1 MSTARLP
8 DDPDLAQLRRRAKE
22 LRDAA
27 RARDPQALELLA
39 VHVGR
44 LSDPVRLAEA
54 QLAVA
59 RAHGFAS
66 WARLKHHLEVVE
78 RYRRAPDE
86 VGTPDDPADAFLAL
100 ACLRY
105 GDDDTPERWARA
117 QALLT
122 PGLTRASLP
131 VAAAAADADAVAAH
145 LERDPDG
152 ARREG
157 GPYRWEPLLYL
168 AYARVDAAEA
178 AVVRTARLLLEAG
191 ADPDAGYL
199 WHGLPTPFTALTGAL
214 GGGEGAQPRHRHGY
228 ALARVLLDA
237 GADPNDGQT
246 LYNRQFEPDDS
257 HLELLF
263 RYGLG
268 RGDGGPWRARLGPAA
283 DTPEEMLGRQ
293 LWWAVVHDLRERVR
307 LLAAH
312 GVDVRRPVT
321 FDGSRTAGHTPAT
334 LAAVSGCP
342 ELAAELVRLGS
353 PPPPQDGPD
362 ALVAAALAGDRSDV
376 ERLGRHVGEALRRR
390 PGLVAW
396 AAARGLRSAV
406 PVLVELGFDVN
417 ALGRTD
423 APIEQP
429 WETALHHAAITGDTG
444 LARLLLDLGADPGV
458 RDARFRGTPLDW
470 ARYAGQDEPADLLE
484 PLTR

>member
-8 DDPDLAQLRRRAKE
+8 DDPDLGQLRRRAKE

-27 RARDPQALELLA
+27 RAGDARALELVR

-44 LSDPVRLAEA
+44 LPDPVRLADA

-59 RAHGFAS
+59 RSAGFGS
-66 WARLKHHLEVVE
+66 WPRLKHHLAVVE
-78 RYRRAPDE
+78 RYRRVPDQ
-86 VGTPDDPADAFLAL
+86 VVTPADPADAFLTL

-105 GDDDTPERWARA
+105 GDDDTPERWAQA

-122 PGLTRASLP
+122 PDLARASLP
-131 VAAAAADADAVAAH
+131 VAAAAADADAVAGH
-145 LERDPDG
+145 LERDPAG

-168 AYARVDAAEA
+168 AYARLDTAEA
-178 AVVRTARLLLEAG
+178 AVLRSARLLLDAG

-199 WHGLPTPFTALTGAL
+199 WHGLPSPFTALTGAL
-214 GGGEGAQPRHRHGY
+214 GGGEGAQPRHRHGH
-228 ALARVLLDA
+228 ALARLLLDA

-263 RYGLG
+263 AYGLG

-283 DTPEEMLGRQ
+283 DSPEEMLGRQ
-293 LWWAVVHDLRERVR
+293 LWWAIVHDMRARVR

-312 GVDVRRPVT
+312 GVDVRGPVT
-321 FDGSRTAGHTPAT
+321 GEGDRTKGATPAT
-334 LAAVSGCP
+334 LAATSGNP
-342 ELAAELVRLGS
+342 ELAADLVALGS
-353 PPPPQDGPD
+353 PPPPADGPD
-362 ALVAAALAGDRSDV
+362 ALIAAALAGDHATV
-376 ERLGRHVGEALRRR
+376 ERLRRHTGEALRRR
-390 PGLVAW
+390 PGLVVW
-396 AAARGLRSAV
+396 AAARGLTSAI
-406 PVLVELGFDVN
+406 PLLVDLGFDVD

-429 WETALHHAAITGDTG
+429 WETALHRAAQTGDVA
-444 LARLLLDLGADPGV
+444 LARLLLDRGASRGIKD
-458 RDARFRGTPLDW
+458 RRFAGTPLDW
-470 ARYAGQDEPADLLE
+470 ARYFGQDDVARLLGAFAG
-484 PLTR
+484 